1 MILTDILRAI
11 GQFGDAR
18 FQSVFWRGV
27 GLTVLLFGL
36 LMVGAV
42 WLVDTILPAHF
53 TLPWIGAVGGVHW
66 LAGGV
71 ALLSVTLL
79 SGFLMVPVAAAFTS
93 LFLDEVAEAVEARH
107 YPGLP
112 PARAQGW
119 AEIIGAGLRLA
130 VLSLIVNLVA
140 LVFYAL
146 SGPLAPFLFWA
157 VNGYL
162 LGRDFAE
169 GAASRRL
176 PAPDARALV
185 RRNIGQVW
193 ALGVLVAL
201 PLSVPILGLVVPIL
215 AAAAFTHLIRRLP
228 QAGPS
233 AGR

>member
-1 MILTDILRAI
+1 MILTDILRAL

-27 GLTVLLFGL
+27 GLTVVLFVL
-36 LMVGAV
+36 LMGGAV
-42 WLVDTILPAHF
+42 WLVDAVLPAHF
-53 TLPWIGAVGGVHW
+53 SLPWIGAVGGVHW

-71 ALLSVTLL
+71 AVLSVTLL

-93 LFLDEVAEAVEARH
+93 LFLDEVAAAVEARH
-107 YPGLP
+107 YPGLS
-112 PARAQGW
+112 PAREQGW

-140 LVFYAL
+140 LVFYAI
-146 SGPLAPFLFWA
+146 SGPLAPLLFWA

-176 PAPDARALV
+176 PAREARALV

-215 AAAAFTHLIRRLP
+215 AAAAFTHLMRRLP
-228 QAGPS
+228 QTAPS
-233 AGR
+233 AHR

>member
-27 GLTVLLFGL
+27 GLTLLLFVLL
-36 LMVGAV
+36 MAGAI

-79 SGFLMVPVAAAFTS
+79 SGLLMVPAAAAFTS
-93 LFLDEVAEAVEARH
+93 LFLDEVAGAVEARH

-112 PARAQGW
+112 PARVQGW
-119 AEIIGAGLRLA
+119 GEIIGAGLRLA

-140 LVFYAL
+140 LVFYAA
-146 SGPLAPFLFWA
+146 SGPLAPVLFWA

-169 GAASRRL
+169 GAAARRL
-176 PAPDARALV
+176 PAREARALV

-193 ALGVLVAL
+193 GLGVLVAL

-228 QAGPS
+228 LRVPS
-233 AGR
+233 ADR

>member
-1 MILTDILRAI
+1 MILTDVLRAL
-11 GQFGDAR
+11 GQFDDAR

-27 GLTVLLFGL
+27 GLTVLLFAL
-36 LMVGAV
+36 LMGGAV
-42 WLVDTILPAHF
+42 WFVDAGLPAHF
-53 TLPWIGAVGGVHW
+53 SLPWIGAVGGVHW

-71 ALLSVTLL
+71 AVLGVTLL

-119 AEIIGAGLRLA
+119 GEIIGAGLRLA
-130 VLSLIVNLVA
+130 LLSLVVNLVA
-140 LVFYAL
+140 LVFYAI
-146 SGPLAPFLFWA
+146 SGPLAPLLFWA

-169 GAASRRL
+169 GAAARRL
-176 PAPDARALV
+176 PAVEARALV
-185 RRNIGQVW
+185 RRNLGQVW

-215 AAAAFTHLIRRLP
+215 AAAAFTHLIRRMSQP
-228 QAGPS
+228 GPS
-233 AGR
+233 AHP